1 MRLVLPTTSAMWKSN
16 SLKSLPATEKNNL
29 TGMEDIWSGKAWR
42 KPSEC
47 KRCKQLAST
56 WYGKEAHSTH
66 ARHQQP
72 STTSTKEN
80 HNTNRSSDKYTYA
93 RKSNEANISEMEKA
107 NTAAMA
113 SMTHTSRKM
122 SKKTYEMQDT
132 AASKLRLGEYVL
144 WGDWKVIG
152 ASFSRWLGGYWWWLG
167 VIGVKAAGKN
177 MQKLVVS
184 AFNDL
189 EKFREQETIIILK
202 A

>member
-1 MRLVLPTTSAMWKSN
+1 
-16 SLKSLPATEKNNL
+16 
-29 TGMEDIWSGKAWR
+29 MEDIWSRKAWR
-42 KPSEC
+42 KTREC

-113 SMTHTSRKM
+113 SMTQTRRKM
-122 SKKTYEMQDT
+122 WKQAYEMQDKVD
-132 AASKLRLGEYVL
+132 SKFHLGEYVL

-167 VIGVKAAGKN
+167 VIGVKPGVKKHAKTCVFSIHRSWKVPWAGNYYNIKSLKMTSNRCGMGTRGDNAA
-177 MQKLVVS
+177 QKYS
-184 AFNDL
+184 S
-189 EKFREQETIIILK
+189 
-202 A
+202 